1 MDFAVRAISYLEG
14 QADTLVLLM
23 PQFEE
28 LADGRLKKLDQAS
41 RRAVSAVVE
50 SEEFTGKAEQM
61 VTIMAPEAY
70 PYKRVILAGLGKR
83 EKLDHDS
90 FRKAAGLL
98 SRYRPLRHSRTAV
111 FHLGR
116 YEQEAYYQAVV
127 EGLLLGGYKFR
138 HYKTGEDAKDSN
150 RLERVTFA
158 VDQKKLEK
166 KLTVAVERGQIIAE
180 GQILTRQLA
189 ETPAC
194 DLTPQ
199 LYARKVQELASQH
212 GIRCRVFDKRA
223 IQREKMAALLAVAQ
237 GSTEPPRFV
246 ILEYTN
252 GPKNRKPIVL
262 VGKGVTFDSGGLSL
276 KQAAMMPEMKGDMAG
291 SAAVLATLVTVAR
304 LKLKVNLVGLIPA
317 AENMPSGGAY
327 RPGDIIGSRKGK
339 TIEILNTDAEGRLLL
354 ADALAY
360 ADVYE
365 PEAVIDIATLTGA
378 ALFVLGYAGAPILG
392 NSDNLIALCRQAAE
406 NTAEKVW
413 QLPLWD
419 EFREQMKSSIADLK
433 NSGGRPAGTAAAAA
447 FLENFIGDWPW
458 LHIDIAYVDLEP
470 NGQAYVPKGTTGFG
484 CRLMVDMIANWKKP

>member
-1 MDFAVRAISYLEG
+1 MDFTVTTLSYKENK
-14 QADTLVLLM
+14 AETLVLLV
-23 PQFEE
+23 PEF
-28 LADGRLKKLDQAS
+28 DKITDTRLKHLNDAS
-41 RRAVSAVVE
+41 RQAVSAVVE
-50 SEEFTGKAEQM
+50 SEEFVGKLEQM
-61 VTIMAPEAY
+61 VTIMAPEEY

-83 EKLDHDS
+83 EDVDHDS
-90 FRKAAGLL
+90 FRKAAGYL
-98 SRYRPLRHSRTAV
+98 SRYRPLRHSKTAV

-116 YEQEAYYQAVV
+116 YEQDAYYQAVV
-127 EGLLLGGYKFR
+127 EGLVLGGYKWR
-138 HYKTGEDAKDSN
+138 EYKTGEGAKESN
-150 RLERVTFA
+150 RLETVTFA
-158 VDQKKLEK
+158 IDQKRLQKKLSA
-166 KLTVAVERGQIIAE
+166 AVERGEIIAE
-180 GQILTRQLA
+180 GQILTRNLA
-189 ETPAC
+189 ATPAC

-199 LYARKVQELASQH
+199 LYARKAQELASQS
-212 GIRCRVFDKRA
+212 GIRCRVLDKKGV
-223 IQREKMAALLAVAQ
+223 QREKMSALMAVAQ
-237 GSTEPPRFV
+237 GSTEPPRFI
-246 ILEYTN
+246 ILEYYN

-304 LKLKVNLVGLIPA
+304 LNLKVNLVGLIPA
-317 AENMPSGGAY
+317 AENMPSGTAY
-327 RPGDIIGSRKGK
+327 RPGDVIGSRRGK

-378 ALFVLGYAGAPILG
+378 ALYILGYAGAPVLG
-392 NSDNLIALCRQAAE
+392 NNDKLMTLCRQAAD

-419 EFREQMKSSIADLK
+419 EYREQMKSSIADLR
-433 NSGGRPAGTAAAAA
+433 NSGGKAAGTAAAAA

-458 LHIDIAYVDLEP
+458 LHIDIAYVDVEP
-470 NGQAYVPKGTTGFG
+470 NGAPYVPKGTTGFG